1 MTKTRTLPALQ
12 ALLAAVLYG
21 MNVPFAKLLARD
33 IDPLYMAAFL
43 YLGAGIGMSF
53 LSVFAGNRHRAPRE
67 ARLNKT
73 DCWNTAWMILLDIA
87 APIFLMLGLKMTN
100 AATVSLLG
108 NFEIVATSAIALI
121 VYREAIG
128 RRMWLAIALVSVSC
142 TLLTIEEIVLVKMS
156 AGSLLVLLA
165 CICWGFENNCT
176 RNLSLKDPRQIVVV
190 KGLGS
195 GFGAL
200 VIAMVWGVPHLP
212 VLSVLLA
219 TVLGFF
225 AYGISITFYV
235 TAQRQLGAARTS
247 AYYAAA
253 PFIGILLSW
262 LVLKEAV
269 SSTFFIALGIMV
281 LGTVLVVSENHAHE
295 HRHNGI
301 EHDHRHT
308 HDDGHHDHEHG
319 HELEHGNV
327 LEHENEHDST
337 IRLDANHSHMHRHE
351 AQSHSHAHV
360 PDSHHR
366 HGHTQQ

>member
-21 MNVPFAKLLARD
+21 MNIPFSKLLARD

-53 LSVFAGNRHRAPRE
+53 LSVFVRNNNRVPRE

-73 DCWNTAWMILLDIA
+73 DGWNIAWMILLDIA

-128 RRMWLAIALVSVSC
+128 RRMWVAIALVSVSC
-142 TLLTIEEIVLVKMS
+142 MMLTIEEIVLVRMS

-165 CICWGFENNCT
+165 CICWGFENNFT

-200 VIAMVWGVPHLP
+200 MIAMVWGIPHLP
-212 VLSVLLA
+212 VLPALLA
-219 TVLGFF
+219 AVLGFF

-281 LGTVLVVSENHAHE
+281 MGTVLVVSENHAHE

-301 EHDHRHT
+301 EHDHRHS
-308 HDDGHHDHEHG
+308 HNDGHHDHEHG
-319 HELEHGNV
+319 LEQ
-327 LEHENEHDST
+327 DST

-351 AQSHSHAHV
+351 VQSHSHAHV